1 MSERYDD
8 IFQTIT
14 PSAIAIVRWR
24 EGSYEFV
31 CTNGV
36 SLRVQVPASGIVRL
50 RYAPDGN
57 FGPDFSYGLD
67 PAFEAEKIT
76 ITLNENNSEYLLES
90 ELLQV
95 VISKID
101 LRVKFYDQSDRIICE
116 DEGGFSAK
124 RTVMKGWCDLQIAK
138 RNPKKALYLGLGD
151 KACGTRH
158 SGTEAVRKA
167 FAGAWAAVPDVQW
180 TKGKHFVHGDFG
192 VSEWTFEGT
201 AADGS
206 RIETDGV
213 DLFTFKDGKILVK
226 NVFRKAR
233 PNIPAAK

>member
-1 MSERYDD
+1 MHESPNTIPEETPPLNSNVKPASISFEEASVSERYDD

-76 ITLNENNSEYLLES
+76 ITSTKTTASTCWNLNCCKWSFQKS
-90 ELLQV
+90 
-95 VISKID
+95 
-101 LRVKFYDQSDRIICE
+101 
-116 DEGGFSAK
+116 
-124 RTVMKGWCDLQIAK
+124 T
-138 RNPKKALYLGLGD
+138 
-151 KACGTRH
+151 CG
-158 SGTEAVRKA
+158 
-167 FAGAWAAVPDVQW
+167 
-180 TKGKHFVHGDFG
+180 
-192 VSEWTFEGT
+192 
-201 AADGS
+201 
-206 RIETDGV
+206 
-213 DLFTFKDGKILVK
+213 
-226 NVFRKAR
+226 
-233 PNIPAAK
+233 